1 MKKPSETGRFP
12 PLSPLS
18 EMSSAPNNFY
28 TVGGTLRSDSR
39 CYVERQADRDLHAGL
54 AQGEFCYVLTSR
66 QMGKSSLM
74 VRTAARLRQE
84 GCLVAVLDLTAIGQN
99 LSPGQWYEGLTL
111 SLGRQTRLEDELEE
125 FGREHARLSPV
136 QRFITG
142 LRQIVLEREDRPVV
156 IFIDEIDNVRSLPFS
171 TDEFF
176 AAIRECYN
184 RRTEDAAFQRL
195 TFCLLGVAAPTDLI
209 RDTRITPFNIGCRI
223 ELNDF
228 TAGESFPLAS
238 GLGCDDGT
246 AGRVLDRIL
255 HWTHGHPYL
264 TQRLCRAVAAD
275 AQARSPGEV
284 DRICDELF
292 LSSRASERDDN
303 LLFVRDRLLR
313 SEGNR
318 ADLLSLYDAVRR
330 GRPVADDETSP
341 LVTTLRL
348 AGIVRAEQGK
358 LRVRNRIYEH
368 VFDRHWVRTHM
379 PEQELRRQREAF
391 RRGLARGGLLA
402 AAVVLLAIL
411 GNRLVR
417 ERLEAARIEAAKER
431 IGAAYHPL
439 QSYADALD
447 LKEDTQYEGGARDVD
462 SVLVQLRAEKPNKLY
477 LEARIIRFG
486 AVNELTITSDGR
498 TLLVLRD
505 TDQTYVTNRA
515 GGSFGELFDQIA
527 SILPPQF
534 RELNLGLP
542 DTIYPLI
549 LANDPVEAFRER
561 RIGEIQFVREAEFG
575 GTPAYVFRWD
585 ESIHLPFQT
594 NRPSISVTNWIARDG
609 RILQIEKDITGLEQG
624 PGRFGRPVFGRGGRG
639 GVLATNQQTLLT
651 MRHSAIRLN
660 PPLRESD
667 FLPPPL
673 TNATPVLRFSGRGFG
688 GGGRGRGGPGAEPF
702 PGPPRPPGE
711 FVP

>member
-1 MKKPSETGRFP
+1 
-12 PLSPLS
+12 
-18 EMSSAPNNFY
+18 MSSAPNNFY
-28 TVGGTLRSDSR
+28 TVGGTLRSDSP

-54 AQGEFCYVLTSR
+54 VQGEFCYVLTSR

-84 GCLVAVLDLTAIGQN
+84 GRRVAVLDLTAIGQN
-99 LSPGQWYEGLTL
+99 LSPEQWYEGLAL

-142 LRQIVLEREDRPVV
+142 LRQVVLEREAGPVV

-184 RRTEDAAFQRL
+184 RRTEDAAFRRL

-209 RDTRITPFNIGCRI
+209 RDTRITPFNIGSRI

-228 TAGESFPLAS
+228 TAGESSPLAS
-238 GLGCDDGT
+238 GLGCDAGT
-246 AGRVLDRIL
+246 AERLLDRIL

-264 TQRLCRAVAAD
+264 TQRLCRAVAGD
-275 AQARSPGEV
+275 AQARFPREV

-318 ADLLSLYDAVRR
+318 ADLLSCYDSVRR
-330 GRPVADDETSP
+330 GRTVPDDETSP

-402 AAVVLLAIL
+402 AAVVVLAIL
-411 GNRLVR
+411 GNRWVR
-417 ERLEAARIEAAKER
+417 EHLDEARIEEAKHQL
-431 IGAAYHPL
+431 GAAYRHL

-447 LKEDTQYEGGARDVD
+447 IKEDMQYEGGARDVD
-462 SVLVQLRAEKPNKLY
+462 SVLVQLRAGKPNRLY

-505 TDQTYVTNRA
+505 TDQTYVTNQA
-515 GGSFGELFDQIA
+515 GGSFEELFRQIGA
-527 SILPPQF
+527 ILSPL
-534 RELNLGLP
+534 RELNVGLQ

-549 LANDPVEAFRER
+549 LAEDPVEAFRER
-561 RIGEIQFVREAEFG
+561 RIGEIQFVREADLG

-585 ESIHLPFQT
+585 ESAPEPGQT

-624 PGRFGRPVFGRGGRG
+624 PGRFGRPAFGRGGRG

-660 PPLRESD
+660 PPLKESD
-667 FLPPPL
+667 FSPPPL
-673 TNATPVLRFSGRGFG
+673 TNATPVPRFIGRGF
-688 GGGRGRGGPGAEPF
+688 GGGRGRGGPGTEPF
-702 PGPPRPPGE
+702 PGPPRPPGD
-711 FVP
+711 FAP